1 MRQSK
6 IAIINRVIER
16 EIQTRRSDQKKKYA
30 RKRREKRES
39 ERNMSLSLKQRS
51 LIHYTYW
58 LHRFLARSPVHSYRL
73 LMDGFLLKKIQVRD
87 IEIEKVGSKST
98 RSPFLSLSLN
108 AMSLTP
114 TFQSKMI
121 LPIVINQAGEEE
133 R

>member
-16 EIQTRRSDQKKKYA
+16 EIQTRRNDQKKKYA
-30 RKRREKRES
+30 RKRRDKRES

-73 LMDGFLLKKIQVRD
+73 LMDGFLLKKIQVR
-87 IEIEKVGSKST
+87 EIEKVGSKKYSF
-98 RSPFLSLSLN
+98 FLSLSLN